1 MFSSSRSLPGR
12 SRKRRKI
19 VRTAFLVGLLA
30 MAPLLAPQSALAQ
43 TCVEPPSGIVS
54 WWPAEDDAEDI
65 LGDND
70 GTLQDTTTFAA
81 AVVGSGF
88 LFDGANDHVLVPDAP
103 SLDPQVMT
111 LEAWI
116 QTSEVDNHFIVS
128 KSGSTGTFGYE
139 LDVGMINGGRARFTL
154 NGGLDGA
161 TDVHGTT
168 ILADGQFHHL
178 VATFDGARSKLYV
191 GARELS
197 GIPGFFPGIV
207 DELTLYSRALCA
219 AEVAAIY
226 DAGATGKCSGGLVV
240 DCPILTDNFEFGDLG
255 EWSTNVQ

>member
-1 MFSSSRSLPGR
+1 
-12 SRKRRKI
+12 
-19 VRTAFLVGLLA
+19 
-30 MAPLLAPQSALAQ
+30 
-43 TCVEPPSGIVS
+43 
-54 WWPAEDDAEDI
+54 
-65 LGDND
+65 
-70 GTLQDTTTFAA
+70 
-81 AVVGSGF
+81 
-88 LFDGANDHVLVPDAP
+88 
-103 SLDPQVMT
+103 MT

-191 GARELS
+191 DGSLEGRQLSTKAPLYEPGSQLFVGARELS